1 MPGRGATDAI
11 FILRQLQEKHLGKHK
26 TLYFPFVN

>member
-11 FILRQLQEKHLGKHK
+11 FILRQLQNKKEEKGWKK
-26 TLYFPFVN
+26 RD